1 MSSGIETG
9 LVTVLYNAIEVLPDF
24 FKSLNSQTY
33 TRFRLYIIDNSP
45 GPEVLE
51 ESINLAEK
59 YQIDFRYVRNEVNN
73 GIAGGN
79 NQGTQ
84 MALDDGCEYVLFLNN
99 EIQYPENTI
108 LDIDT
113 NSLTAVEINIAL
125 HIYLQC

>member
-51 ESINLAEK
+51 ESKNLAGK

-73 GIAGGN
+73 GREGGN
-79 NQGTQ
+79 KHDAQ
-84 MALDDGCEYVLFLNN
+84 MARDDGCESVVY
-99 EIQYPENTI
+99 QT
-108 LDIDT
+108 
-113 NSLTAVEINIAL
+113 S
-125 HIYLQC
+125 